1 MIHVDTSFL
10 IRSLVRGSPQDL
22 LLRSWLHAG
31 TVIEISAIAWTEFLC
46 GPLQTSHLR
55 LAQEVVRG
63 PVPYLPEDSGLA
75 ARLYND
81 GGRRRGS
88 LLDCMIAATAMRLG
102 AALATTNLED
112 FRRLEP
118 FGLRIAG

>member
-1 MIHVDTSFL
+1 VIHLDTSFL
-10 IRSLVRGSPQDL
+10 IRSLVRGSPEDL

-31 TVIEISAIAWTEFLC
+31 TVIEISTIALTEFLC
-46 GPLQTSHLR
+46 GPLETPHLR
-55 LAQEVVRG
+55 LAQEIVRG
-63 PVPYLPEDSGLA
+63 PVPYLLEDSRLA
-75 ARLYND
+75 AKLYNG

-88 LLDCMIAATAMRLG
+88 LLDCMIAATAMRFG
-102 AALATTNLED
+102 AALATTNRED